1 MSTNPVNRMALPL
14 AAAGLALLVWLPLG
28 LAGVPLD
35 TPDGFLHLGW
45 AVGWARQV
53 QGGWLWPL
61 WTDLPWAGA
70 GSHALLLY
78 PPLFRLLVG
87 LPLLAGVPADQALA
101 GALLAVLLL
110 NAGGAALLA
119 RMWLRPGGWRLLL
132 LAVACLNPYLLVNV
146 YVRGAWPE
154 ALAQAWLWWLALGLL
169 GLARGR
175 RWGIAVAAAALAGV
189 ILSNWN
195 GALLTGLVW
204 ALAALWLW
212 RGPGLR
218 GWGISTALGLGITA
232 PFWLPALRALPGVR
246 APIPAG
252 LLPQEF
258 FFAGPAQSTTFSDLL
273 WIQAA
278 AIAVLLLLRW
288 LGWGWNGLRDRQA
301 LLAGWGLAVALI
313 SLALTLPPAELIYQG
328 LPPLQR
334 IQFPWRWLG
343 PAWCGA
349 LLWLCSP
356 GALSNRPG
364 RLQAHRRLAL
374 GISSLAAAGLWFD
387 SLNRFRT
394 NVLGHAPSAAERQA
408 LRQLLACDPLSPCP
422 QGVAALPATGE
433 LAKRFVALPDGR
445 IALAGVPDYSPA
457 GIPEA
462 SWNKRLQTFWLP
474 AWPQNN
480 WAQFSGAGRV
490 HLLSHGPRERRL
502 LVEAQELGQLRLM
515 QWADPAWRVQS
526 RRAGPPNQPWRDPL
540 PAGGRDREGW
550 ISVPLPPGQWEVVLS
565 YGRMAE
571 PQAAP
576 CSPHPRATTA
586 RC

>member
-14 AAAGLALLVWLPLG
+14 AAVGLALLVWLPLG

-35 TPDGFLHLGW
+35 TSDGFLHLGW

-87 LPLLAGVPADQALA
+87 LPLLAGVPADHALA

-110 NAGGAALLA
+110 NGGGAALLA
-119 RMWLRPGGWRLLL
+119 RMWLRPGGWRWLL

-175 RWGIAVAAAALAGV
+175 RWGISVAAAALAGV

-204 ALAALWLW
+204 ALATLWLW

-288 LGWGWNGLRDRQA
+288 LGWGWHGLRDRQA

-313 SLALTLPPAELIYQG
+313 SLVLTLPLAELIYQG

-356 GALSNRPG
+356 GALSSRPG
-364 RLQAHRRLAL
+364 QLQAHRRLAL
-374 GISSLAAAGLWFD
+374 GISGLAAAGLWFD

-422 QGVAALPATGE
+422 QGVAALPAKGE
-433 LAKRFVALPDGR
+433 LAKRFLALPDGR

-490 HLLSHGPRERRL
+490 QLLRHGPRERRL
-502 LVEAQELGQLRLM
+502 LVETGEPGRLRLM
-515 QWADPAWRVQS
+515 QWANPAWQVQS
-526 RRAGPPNQPWRDPL
+526 RRAGQPNQPWSDPL
-540 PAGGRDREGW
+540 PAGGRDATGW
-550 ISVPLPPGQWEVVLS
+550 ISVPLPRGQWEVALS

-571 PQAAP
+571 P
-576 CSPHPRATTA
+576 
-586 RC
+586 

>member
-356 GALSNRPG
+356 GALSSRPG

-374 GISSLAAAGLWFD
+374 GISGLAAAGLWFD

-433 LAKRFVALPDGR
+433 LAKRFVALTDGR

-490 HLLSHGPRERRL
+490 HLLSHGPRERRV
-502 LVEAQELGQLRLM
+502 LVEARELGQLRLI
-515 QWADPAWRVQS
+515 QWADPAWRVQW
-526 RRAGPPNQPWRDPL
+526 RRAGQPNQPWRDPL

-565 YGRMAE
+565 YGRMAK